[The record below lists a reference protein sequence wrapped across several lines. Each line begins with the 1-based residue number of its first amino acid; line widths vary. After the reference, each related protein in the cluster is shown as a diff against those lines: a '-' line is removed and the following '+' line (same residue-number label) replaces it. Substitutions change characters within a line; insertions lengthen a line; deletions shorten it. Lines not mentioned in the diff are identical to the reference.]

1 MEEMPLSGFFED
13 IKRRR
18 LLAKIS
24 FDKIRPALEDK
35 KLDNEIKISIFN
47 TMISSVFLYNSKI
60 WTTTKDMEEG
70 IEK

>member
-1 MEEMPLSGFFED
+1 MGSLLDSEED

-24 FDKIRPALEDK
+24 YNKIRPALENK

-47 TMISSVFLYNSKI
+47 TMISSVFQPNLH
-60 WTTTKDMEEG
+60 
-70 IEK
+70 